1 MSERSPFPFHGPI
14 DPADVTGRDEI
25 IADLVER
32 VTARRPTVLVAPRRF
47 GKTTVLGAV
56 AARLAHTTTVIQID
70 LYALRSW
77 SDFAGRLSDA
87 LIAVPAGRR
96 HLIERLAASIELN
109 LGVVKAAV
117 ARPDRPEADLTV
129 DRLLDVVVRHA
140 VATETLV
147 IFDEFSSIANVDGAA
162 GLLRTKLQHH
172 YQRVG
177 LLFAGSEP
185 STMRLLFTDAEQP
198 FFAQA
203 DLVDL
208 APLSLSHVHDM
219 IESAFS
225 AENRSVPAGLAA
237 KIHAFSNGHPQ
248 RTMQLA
254 DAAWH
259 ASRDEVDDQLV
270 FVEALQRCRA
280 ATAAGFETRF
290 IDFSSSEQAVLRLLA
305 HNHGL
310 YGRDA
315 ELLNLSSS
323 SAAGAITRLVRN
335 GAVDAPP
342 ADPRI
347 IDPLLAD
354 WVARRFA

>member
-1 MSERSPFPFHGPI
+1 
-14 DPADVTGRDEI
+14 
-25 IADLVER
+25 
-32 VTARRPTVLVAPRRF
+32 
-47 GKTTVLGAV
+47 
-56 AARLAHTTTVIQID
+56 
-70 LYALRSW
+70 
-77 SDFAGRLSDA
+77 
-87 LIAVPAGRR
+87 
-96 HLIERLAASIELN
+96 
-109 LGVVKAAV
+109 
-117 ARPDRPEADLTV
+117 
-129 DRLLDVVVRHA
+129 
-140 VATETLV
+140 
-147 IFDEFSSIANVDGAA
+147 IANVDGAA

-219 IESAFS
+219 IESAFH

-270 FVEALQRCRA
+270 FVEALHRCRA

-315 ELLNLSSS
+315 EMLNLASS